1 MSNQTLEQTRE
12 EHYTIQGFTLKLKRI
27 LHYLNSKLNSLIFE
41 IIARVDLLDMTIQY
55 LNNTFSRVSTVLKQ
69 VQSSFQTSTALF
81 IDSCKNSQQY
91 VASMDQGYKVIDG
104 GFRKSFVLTDE
115 LQGIAK
121 TAGENLAVIHNI
133 TEITNVLAL
142 NASIEA
148 ARAGNAG
155 KGFAVVAQ
163 EIRKHATTTKDAI
176 AAISGNIEELIKKI
190 NRLAEEMN
198 SMKEE
203 VQQGTQMIE
212 KLVAVNKTEQVLI
225 GTVNT
230 NLNSLDSSFAEY
242 DRLHETLGS
251 MISQSVRSRE
261 DIHKMLIVFQQ
272 NIEKVAPET
281 LKSSSFK

>member
-1 MSNQTLEQTRE
+1 MA
-12 EHYTIQGFTLKLKRI
+12 QGFALKIKRI
-27 LHYLNSKLNSLIFE
+27 LHYLNSKLNSLMFE
-41 IIARVDLLDMTIQY
+41 IFARVDLLDMTVQY
-55 LNNTFSRVSTVLKQ
+55 LNNTFTRVSGVMKQ

-81 IDSCKNSQQY
+81 IDSFKNSHQY
-91 VASMDQGYKVIDG
+91 VATMDQGYKVIDS

-121 TAGENLAVIHNI
+121 DAGENLAVIHNI

-163 EIRKHATTTKDAI
+163 EIRKHATTTKDAV
-176 AAISGNIEELIKKI
+176 AMISGNIEELIKKI
-190 NRLAEEMN
+190 DRLAEEMN
-198 SMKEE
+198 SMKGE

-212 KLVAVNKTEQVLI
+212 KLVAVNRTEQVLI
-225 GTVNT
+225 ETVNT
-230 NLNSLDSSFAEY
+230 NLNALDSSFVEY
-242 DRLHETLGS
+242 DCMHETLES
-251 MISQSVRSRE
+251 MISQSIRSKE
-261 DIHKMLIVFQQ
+261 DIQKMLIVFQQ

-281 LKSSSFK
+281 FKSFSFK